1 MAVGIELKE
10 ELLKVEQVIGETT
23 ARKVLREVIKIA
35 DSLPT
40 AEKIISVDVIIL
52 TTSFQ
57 LIKNKILIEGT
68 ARIRILYVA
77 REASGAQP
85 VQVFEE
91 DISFELIAEVPGT
104 EPFMNAWV
112 QVDIHDIAFDLVDI
126 RTVDIRVV
134 VSAKVKV
141 TVTEQ
146 LEVVTEVT
154 GPPDLQVTRE
164 LLKVED
170 VIGDAHAQ
178 ALVTGRLIV
187 PLEKPDIDSVIS
199 VEAKPRLTDVQVLDG
214 QVVVEGLID
223 VDVLYAAV
231 PQEPTPQGVKLPVH
245 FFSSQLRFSQV
256 VEVPG
261 AAVGM
266 IAQARIIFET
276 VSFTEL
282 DFRTITV
289 DVVLKI
295 VAKVTVVRQLEIVID
310 VTSASQVL
318 DVEKRLLRV
327 EDVIGEDIAQTIIKE
342 ILEVPKEK
350 PNIER
355 ILRIDTSVKETSWR
369 IIDGK
374 VIIEGVIEL
383 QTLYV
388 AQTPERDQPVHH
400 MSHRVKFTLFVE
412 IPGTHEGFT
421 AETRVAVE
429 HVDFELVEDRRFT
442 VKVLVGVFAKVTEP
456 VQLNVVVNVVVVTP
470 APEGPCPQPTIVMVT
485 IQPGDTLWAL
495 ARQYNTTVEAIIQAN
510 PGIQPENLQVGQVIQ
525 IPACPAP
532 KG

>member
-23 ARKVLREVIKIA
+23 ARKVLREVIKIKDA
-35 DSLPT
+35 LPT
-40 AEKIISVDVIIL
+40 AEKIISVDVIVL

-68 ARIRILYVA
+68 AKIRVLYVA
-77 REASGAQP
+77 REATGAQP

-91 DISFELIAEVPGT
+91 DVSFELIAEVPGT
-104 EPFMNAWV
+104 EPLMNAWV
-112 QVDIHDIAFDLVDI
+112 QVDIHDVAFDLVDI
-126 RTVDIRVV
+126 RTIDVRVV
-134 VSAKVKV
+134 ISARVKV

-154 GPPDLQVTRE
+154 GPKDLQVARE

-178 ALVTGRLIV
+178 ALVTGRLTV
-187 PLEKPDIDSVIS
+187 PFEKPDIDSVIS
-199 VEAKPRLTDVQVLDG
+199 VEAKPRLTDIEVLDG
-214 QVVVEGLID
+214 QVIVEGLID

-231 PQEPTPQGVKLPVH
+231 PHAPTPSGAKLPVH
-245 FFSSQLRFSQV
+245 FFSTQLRFSQV

-261 AAVGM
+261 ATAGM
-266 IAQARIIFET
+266 VAQARIIFEA

-282 DFRTITV
+282 DFRTVTV

-295 VAKVTVVRQLEIVID
+295 VAKVTVVRQLEIVTD
-310 VTSASQVL
+310 VTSKIQVL

-342 ILEVPKEK
+342 VLKVPKEK

-388 AQTPERDQPVHH
+388 AQTPEGDQPVHH
-400 MSHRVKFTLFVE
+400 MSNRVKFTLFVE
-412 IPGTHEGFT
+412 IPGTYEGFT
-421 AETRVAVE
+421 AETRVVVE
-429 HVDFELVEDRRFT
+429 HVDFELVEDRHFT

-456 VQLNVVVNVVVVTP
+456 VQLNVVVNVVVVSVP
-470 APEGPCPQPTIVMVT
+470 PEGPCPQPTIVMVT

-495 ARQYNTTVEAIIQAN
+495 ARKYNTTVEAIIQAN
-510 PGIQPENLQVGQVIQ
+510 PDINPENLQVGQVIQ

>member
-35 DSLPT
+35 DTLPT

-57 LIKNKILIEGT
+57 LIKNKILVEGT
-68 ARIRILYVA
+68 AKVRILYVA
-77 REASGAQP
+77 REATGAQP

-126 RTVDIRVV
+126 RTVDVRVV
-134 VSAKVKV
+134 ISARVKV

-154 GPPDLQVTRE
+154 GPADLQVTRE

-170 VIGDAHAQ
+170 VIGDAQAQ

-187 PLEKPDIDSVIS
+187 PFEKPDIDSVIS

-231 PQEPTPQGVKLPVH
+231 PQDPTPEGVKLPVH

-266 IAQARIIFET
+266 VAQARIIFET

-282 DFRTITV
+282 DFRTVTV

-295 VAKVTVVRQLEIVID
+295 VAKVTIVRQLEIVTD
-310 VTSASQVL
+310 VTSASEVL

-342 ILEVPKEK
+342 VLEVPREK

-388 AQTPERDQPVHH
+388 AQTPEGDQPVHH

-412 IPGTHEGFT
+412 IPGTQEGFT

-442 VKVLVGVFAKVTEP
+442 AKVLVGVFAKVTEP
-456 VQLNVVVNVVVVTP
+456 VQLNVVVNVVVVSP
-470 APEGPCPQPTIVMVT
+470 APPAPCPQPTIVMVT

-495 ARQYNTTVEAIIQAN
+495 ARKYNTTVEAIIQAN